1 MFIYIYEELRHDI
14 HNSGNSNIAS
24 STSLFGGHDLGESH
38 KGIMGIFQVVEND
51 PKSSIYGVILR
62 MRKMTLNRAYAP
74 MSSHPDSDDLFGM
87 KLLYDII
94 IFFLCGCLGWT
105 GTLFFVC
112 VCFQLST
119 QDTLVGQRYYDEKII
134 NEG

>member
-1 MFIYIYEELRHDI
+1 MYEELRHDI

-38 KGIMGIFQVVEND
+38 KGVMGIFQVVEND

-74 MSSHPDSDDLFGM
+74 ISSHPDSEDLFGM

-112 VCFQLST
+112 SQLST
-119 QDTLVGQRYYDEKII
+119 QTIQLQS
-134 NEG
+134 

>member
-1 MFIYIYEELRHDI
+1 MFIYIYEEVRHDI
-14 HNSGNSNIAS
+14 HNSQSSNIAS
-24 STSLFGGHDLGESH
+24 SALLFGGHDLGDSH
-38 KGIMGIFQVVEND
+38 KGVIRIFQVVEND

-62 MRKMTLNRAYAP
+62 MRKRTLNRAYAP
-74 MSSHPDSDDLFGM
+74 ISSHPDSEDLFGI

-112 VCFQLST
+112 VFFQLST

-134 NEG
+134 IEG